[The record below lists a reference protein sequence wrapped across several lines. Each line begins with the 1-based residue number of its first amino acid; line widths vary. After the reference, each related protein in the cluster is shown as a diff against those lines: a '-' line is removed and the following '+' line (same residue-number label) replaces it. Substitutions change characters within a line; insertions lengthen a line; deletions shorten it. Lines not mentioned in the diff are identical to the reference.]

1 MAIWDYEGM
10 ADLEITEYTDAAC
23 PWAWSAEPHRLRLQW
38 LYGDALEIRT
48 RMVGLSASAEDYT
61 SKGFTP
67 ERLAAAMAQIAAD
80 HGMPIDTAVRDRM
93 FATLPACRAVVAVRV
108 HQPESAGAVL
118 RRLRVR
124 HFAGDQLDE
133 PSTVAG
139 AAREAGVDPDALTT
153 WITED
158 EVERVLQA
166 DLAEARDPRPE
177 ALALDHKLAGWE
189 GGRRYT
195 CPSYEFRR
203 TEDDARLSTPGFQP
217 LLAYEV
223 AVANLLPHAE
233 RREDPSSVEE
243 ALAWAGEPLASQE
256 VAVLCS
262 ISRDAARQQLSRVAE
277 EQPLGSD
284 GLWTLA

>member
-1 MAIWDYEGM
+1 M

-23 PWAWSAEPHRLRLQW
+23 PWAWSAEPHRRRLQW
-38 LYGDALEIRT
+38 LYGDALSIRT
-48 RMVGLSASAEDYT
+48 VMVGLSASVEDYT

-67 ERLAAAMAQIAAD
+67 DRLSAGMAQIAAE
-80 HGMPIDTAVRDRM
+80 HGMPIDTAVRERM

-108 HQPESAGAVL
+108 HQPESAGAML

-124 HFAGDQLDE
+124 HFAGDLLDARA
-133 PSTVAG
+133 TIDG
-139 AAREAGVDPDALTT
+139 AAREAGIDPDALAR
-153 WITED
+153 WVAED
-158 EVERVLQA
+158 EVEQALQA

-203 TEDDARLSTPGFQP
+203 TADDARLSSPGFQP

-223 AVANLLPHAE
+223 AVANLLPHAV

-256 VAVLCS
+256 VAVLCA
-262 ISRDAARQQLSRVAE
+262 ITRDEARQRLSRVAE
-277 EQPLGSD
+277 EEPLGSD